1 MNRYQ
6 IVLLCLIIC
15 LSWMKP
21 TFSQDK
27 PVKITLLGSLQSQNK
42 AYKADNAIGFGVG
55 ANMTFV
61 LFKHFDYSLKVHSDY
76 LTLSQNNVLDEWE
89 WDYWQDTYIDFLP
102 GTKPEIVNKTL
113 SYTSTDSIYSA
124 TFHPTQRLK
133 ELRLSTG
140 FDYHFPIY
148 KNFAFYA
155 GFDGGISLFTRQLHI
170 EENWT
175 KRFKLD
181 SLSSGKFDY
190 NYEYDLLHFA
200 PPKKGT
206 KLFIAPHVGIK
217 FLLNNSLDF
226 TGGVQYLQYINQDK
240 LFGIK
245 LSEHGNKWFPVKA
258 KILLMFGLVFKY

>member
-15 LSWMKP
+15 LPWMKP

-27 PVKITLLGSLQSQNK
+27 PVKIALLGSLQSQTE
-42 AYKADNAIGFGVG
+42 AYKAADAIGFGVG
-55 ANMTFV
+55 ANMTFI
-61 LFKHFDYSLKVHSDY
+61 LSRHFDYSLKVHYDY
-76 LTLSQNNVLDEWE
+76 LALSQNNVLDEWE
-89 WDYWQDTYIDFLP
+89 WDYWEDTYIDFLP
-102 GTKPEIVNKTL
+102 GTEPEIVNKTL

-133 ELRLSTG
+133 ELRLLTG
-140 FDYHFPIY
+140 FDYHFPVY
-148 KNFAFYA
+148 KNISLYA
-155 GFDGGISLFTRQLHI
+155 GLDAGISLFTRQLHI

-181 SLSSGKFDY
+181 SLSTGKFDY

-206 KLFIAPHVGIK
+206 KLFIAPHAGIK
-217 FLLNNSLDF
+217 FLLNYSLDF
-226 TGGVQYLQYINQDK
+226 TCGVQYLQYINQDK
-240 LFGIK
+240 LLGMK

-258 KILLMFGLVFKY
+258 KIMLMLGLVFKY